1 MLSVAKFS
9 DLEVLDSVILDTYL
23 PIGKRDTMLVYGR
36 IVSNP
41 FTKSKITTFPGFN
54 MTIQEVPAGNGNGA
68 HTHKNTE
75 TFVLLDGEWEIG
87 YGYEAKSKIRVS
99 SGDLVVVPAWECR
112 TYLNVGPKP
121 AHILT
126 VLAGESWVQFDQA
139 VIDEARKL
147 GAQCDDWGTLT
158 HDLEGKLIENLN
170 IDHRKDYRKK
180 EDFVV
185 TPTEELVKN
194 IFTQTGG
201 NGRKKMPFI
210 PEGLEL
216 EMVTVSQGASV
227 RIPRGKKY
235 TSIIGM
241 EGRGMIQGIQM
252 LVSGYLGAR
261 NTLLS

>member
-1 MLSVAKFS
+1 
-9 DLEVLDSVILDTYL
+9 
-23 PIGKRDTMLVYGR
+23 
-36 IVSNP
+36 
-41 FTKSKITTFPGFN
+41 
-54 MTIQEVPAGNGNGA
+54 
-68 HTHKNTE
+68 
-75 TFVLLDGEWEIG
+75 
-87 YGYEAKSKIRVS
+87 VS

-126 VLAGESWVQFDQA
+126 VLAGEGWVQFDQA

-170 IDHRKDYRKK
+170 IDHRKDYRKR

-252 LVSGYLGAR
+252 LGKWDTALIENVDGVSEPEV
-261 NTLLS
+261 